1 MYLDGTLPTIK
12 GVGSG
17 FAFSLVTL
25 SRHMVQMHIADR
37 DLIDI
42 LCSGTADYE
51 MLHLCTDYHNPA
63 KSILVEALAAYPESE
78 SAIEFSLEE

>member
-1 MYLDGTLPTIK
+1 
-12 GVGSG
+12 
-17 FAFSLVTL
+17 
-25 SRHMVQMHIADR
+25 MVQVHIADR

-42 LCSGTADYE
+42 LCSATADYE
-51 MLHLCTDYHNPA
+51 MLHFCTDYHNPA